1 MGHLND
7 KQTQKYMGPSD
18 EQPTTAYSEPEF
30 SSKNVSANR
39 LEPNFDTQ
47 KAVTRIRNTVN
58 ADAK

>member
-1 MGHLND
+1 
-7 KQTQKYMGPSD
+7 MGPSD